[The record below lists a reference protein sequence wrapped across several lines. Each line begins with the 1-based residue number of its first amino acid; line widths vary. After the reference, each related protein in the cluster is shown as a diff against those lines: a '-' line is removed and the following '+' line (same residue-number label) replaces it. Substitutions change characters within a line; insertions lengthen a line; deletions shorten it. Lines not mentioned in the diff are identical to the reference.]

1 MKNKHILLLFILAV
15 LFALLAEPL
24 LCVSAE
30 ENDLVFIIS
39 LYEHGQYDLAKKQ
52 IAFFETEYK
61 DSAHQLT
68 ITFMRAK
75 IAFFDQDYNLADS
88 LYTNLLHSDINN
100 EMLFEVLINKAEIR
114 YEWKDH
120 ISALGFLTRSERA
133 TNEPEK
139 KYRIELLRGKIQLAL
154 FDPVSAQQSFQRAL
168 VHKVN
173 DPAAT
178 FELMKAC
185 IAANDIDKAQELAYN
200 LSDQPNA
207 AFVHTSALNKWLD
220 YLISIEEYE
229 EAVRLENRL
238 FDGYPDSVRLRLAR
252 INYLV
257 KDYDKAWD
265 ILSQTTGHSAFRSYL
280 TGLIYIEQGKETAAD
295 SIFAVLSQGR
305 FGPLDVLPDSD
316 NDLAVM
322 SWLERIKLLYK
333 EDPAIA
339 LRNLETYLDG
349 FEPDQRDPHVLY
361 VYASLLFKNQQYQE
375 AINALLQ
382 VRKMALTPE
391 LNHNVSIMLGDIWFN
406 AKIPSSAKQAYN
418 NYLNQY
424 PRGKFRAH
432 ALYNIALI
440 DFEQK
445 EYDEAAVQLN
455 ALFQSDA
462 DPEIIEKAKYL
473 AAEISFFQSSYN
485 KAIEQYLTVNPNYI
499 DQVVI
504 DYRIAQC
511 LYYLE
516 NYQAAA
522 EYIPKLLS
530 DTDNAFQILI
540 LHGNIYFN
548 LKQYEA
554 ALTVYND
561 ALTRAKDDADRF
573 EVDSY
578 IALTLYRLRRFDEA
592 QALYLQLSQEEET
605 PGAYLIMAAKAAY
618 HSREYQQ
625 ALILFNQFIAENPD
639 DENYNFALANIGSIF
654 YNLGEHTKAV
664 STWMTLLR
672 RYKNNEYFTE
682 DEQIILS
689 SVFSGMLY
697 SLRLTPNQQALD
709 EIDTMATEF
718 TSEYIRFELQ
728 YLLLR
733 VYFGSELWSD
743 IIDMADKLRE
753 DFPDRENNEIR
764 RYVAASLGK
773 LDRIT
778 EADSVYRQIFTLE
791 PNAEILTEW
800 AELEIQAENFTSAV
814 QKLDLALSYDI
825 VETRFVKL
833 LQVLFD
839 YAPDSLDVYWHKWN
853 EEFTPVPDRAQFIW
867 MLWNFAQNEWST
879 VEFMAQ
885 GLLLNPDYQIRAQA
899 QFVLGACKYY
909 TKDYDKAVIELYKT
923 VYLYPDVMELVLEAK
938 RLIIH
943 SYIGSEQYAEAR
955 KVFDEMQE
963 FLTPVQKQEITDK
976 LNAEGKQ

>member
-1 MKNKHILLLFILAV
+1 MKNKHLLLLFMLAV
-15 LFALLAEPL
+15 LFTLLAEPL

-30 ENDLVFIIS
+30 ENDLVFIIN

-61 DSAHQLT
+61 DSAHKQT

-75 IAFFDQDYNLADS
+75 IAFFGKDYGLADS
-88 LYTNLLHSDINN
+88 LYTILLHSDIDN

-114 YEWKDH
+114 YEWNDH
-120 ISALGFLTRSERA
+120 ISALGFLTRSESA
-133 TNEPEK
+133 TNEPDK

-154 FDPVSAQQSFQRAL
+154 FDPVSAQQSFERAL

-173 DPAAT
+173 DPVAT

-185 IAANDIDKAQELAYN
+185 IAANDIGKARTLASEI
-200 LSDQPNA
+200 SDQPNA

-220 YLISIEEYE
+220 YLISMEEYE
-229 EAVRLENRL
+229 EAARLETRL
-238 FDGYPDSVRLRLAR
+238 FDGYPDSLRLRFAR

-257 KDYDKAWD
+257 KNYDNAWD

-280 TGLIYIEQGKETAAD
+280 TGLLYVEQGNEAAAD

-316 NDLAVM
+316 DDLAVM
-322 SWLERIKLLYK
+322 SWLERIKLSYK
-333 EDPAIA
+333 EDPAFA
-339 LRNLETYLDG
+339 LRNLETYLAG

-361 VYASLLFKNQQYQE
+361 VYASLLFKNMQYQE

-391 LNHNVSIMLGDIWFN
+391 FNHNVSIMLGDIWFN
-406 AKIPSSAKQAYN
+406 AKVPVAAKQAYN

-440 DFEQK
+440 NFEQK
-445 EYDEAAVQLN
+445 EYDEATAQLN
-455 ALFQSDA
+455 AVFQSDA
-462 DPEIIEKAKYL
+462 DLEIMEKAKYL
-473 AAEISFFQSSYN
+473 SAEISFFQSSYN
-485 KAIEQYLTVNPNYI
+485 KAIEQYLSVNPNYI
-499 DQVVI
+499 DKVVI

-530 DTDNAFQILI
+530 DTANAFQILI

-561 ALTRAKDDADRF
+561 AKSRAKDDADRF

-625 ALILFNQFIAENPD
+625 ALLLFNQFITEHPN
-639 DENYNFALANIGSIF
+639 DENYNFALANIGSIH
-654 YNLGEHTKAV
+654 YNLGEHSRAID
-664 STWMTLLR
+664 TWMSLLR
-672 RYKNNEYFTE
+672 RYKTNAYFTE
-682 DEQIILS
+682 DEQVILS

-697 SLRLTPNQQALD
+697 SLRLSPNQKALD

-733 VYFGSELWSD
+733 IYFGSELWSD

-839 YAPDSLDVYWHKWN
+839 YAPDSLDVYWNKWN
-853 EEFTPVPDRAQFIW
+853 GEFTPVPERAQLLW
-867 MLWNFAQNEWST
+867 MLWNFAQNEWNT
-879 VEFMAQ
+879 AEFMAQ
-885 GLLLNPDYQIRAQA
+885 GLLLNPDYQIRSQA

-909 TKDYDKAVIELYKT
+909 TKDYDRAVIELYKT

-963 FLTPVQKQEITDK
+963 FLTPAQKQEITTK
-976 LNAEGKQ
+976 LNAEGK